1 MGEFEAR
8 QGGNSEEMKYIK
20 EEQEVRH
27 HATRGFWM
35 WAVRGVR
42 CRQPLTSTSI
52 LWWVGFLA
60 QRNGNT

>member
-27 HATRGFWM
+27 HGTRGFRM
-35 WAVRGVR
+35 W
-42 CRQPLTSTSI
+42 Q
-52 LWWVGFLA
+52 
-60 QRNGNT
+60 